1 MVLSDYEYRNI
12 IDYLEAN
19 TTYDIGELVAKT
31 DGQLY
36 NMKKRIEAAMH
47 NYPKEIFAYYQTHPA
62 HTPQYT
68 LEQLKKMKY
77 NQLSEIRQSLKIR
90 KSNKVKSSTPA
101 PDTAAQAREAIKE
114 KTTSEVVKDIVK
126 SNQEHVEIE
135 QDEYHFI
142 TRSEAVAMYGEDISD
157 EYLAARGFKL
167 YEPIGRTYDG
177 DVERYSLID
186 AINQLEI
193 SLKGIQLTTQ
203 DLLTLET
210 EELHYLYHIG
220 CKLEEELKDKK
231 GLKM

>member
-19 TTYDIGELVAKT
+19 TTYDVGELVAKT

-47 NYPKEIFAYYQTHPA
+47 NYPKEIFAFYQANPTY
-62 HTPQYT
+62 TPRYT
-68 LEQLKKMKY
+68 LEELKKMKY

-90 KSNKVKSSTPA
+90 KSNKVKSSIPA
-101 PDTAAQAREAIKE
+101 PDTATQAKEAIKE

-126 SNQEHVEIE
+126 SNQEHIE
-135 QDEYHFI
+135 YEQEEYHFI
-142 TRSEAVAMYGEDISD
+142 TRTEAVAMYGEDISD
-157 EYLAARGFKL
+157 EYLESRGFKL
-167 YEPIGRTYDG
+167 YEPIGRTYND
-177 DVERYSLID
+177 DTERYSLID
-186 AINQLEI
+186 AINQLEL

-203 DLLTLET
+203 DLLALELD
-210 EELHYLYHIG
+210 ELHYLYHIG
-220 CKLEEELKDKK
+220 SKLEEELKDKK